1 MFDIVM
7 RAGRFPGILMGRPCE
22 AVHMRRTT
30 MPKYYNKAK
39 ATKGEWD
46 NIKVET
52 LQSPEILKLLEN
64 YRTARDKLAASKLV
78 EAEEA
83 AKNAIKA
90 FFSAKRGYPVN
101 VNLAW
106 IDRPR
111 TSAES
116 GPTVGLIR
124 AGKTFTALDLSNEE
138 IF

>member
-1 MFDIVM
+1 
-7 RAGRFPGILMGRPCE
+7 
-22 AVHMRRTT
+22 
-30 MPKYYNKAK
+30 MPKYYSKAK
-39 ATKGEWD
+39 SSATKSEWE

-64 YRTARDKLAASKLV
+64 FRTARDKLAASKLL
-78 EAEEA
+78 EAEEN

-111 TSAES
+111 ISAEN
-116 GPTVGLIR
+116 GPTVGLVR
-124 AGKTFTALDLSNEE
+124 AGKTSAPLDLSNEE

>member
-1 MFDIVM
+1 
-7 RAGRFPGILMGRPCE
+7 
-22 AVHMRRTT
+22 